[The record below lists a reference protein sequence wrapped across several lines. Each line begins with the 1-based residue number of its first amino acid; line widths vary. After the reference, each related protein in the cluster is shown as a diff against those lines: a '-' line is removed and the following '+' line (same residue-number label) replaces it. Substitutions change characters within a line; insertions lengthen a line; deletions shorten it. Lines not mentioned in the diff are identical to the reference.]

1 MLFRSQKDWPAI
13 EADSMLLSQILK
25 NLVTNAVKFN
35 HSASKQ
41 VDIGWRQTDQNGFIE
56 LYVRDNGVGIDPRYQ
71 QQIFGI
77 FQRLHTAKEYEG
89 TGIGLAI
96 VKKTA
101 QEMGGTVR
109 VESTPGEGST
119 FYVEIPSAENR
130 AQMTEAS
137 GRRSEGRSEKKMIT
151 SSGEENYRVDQET

>member
-1 MLFRSQKDWPAI
+1 MPAMINEVKSYLNLPSDIDLTVQKDWPAI

-25 NLVTNAVKFN
+25 NLVANAVKFN

-56 LYVRDNGVGIDPRYQ
+56 LYVRDNGVGVDPRYQ

-77 FQRLHTAKEYEG
+77 FQRLHTSKEFDG

-96 VKKTA
+96 VQKASRKL
-101 QEMGGTVR
+101 GGAVR
-109 VESTPGEGST
+109 MESTPGEGST
-119 FYVEIPSAENR
+119 FFVKLPMKVE
-130 AQMTEAS
+130 
-137 GRRSEGRSEKKMIT
+137 G
-151 SSGEENYRVDQET
+151 